1 MKPTYKV
8 IIPTDFSDCSINA
21 IRYATHL
28 LKRFRNVKI
37 TLLHTYTVRVAYS
50 ELAFTDE
57 TADDEISNEFELIN
71 QIIPELE
78 EFEVTTHVEK
88 NELLNTLP
96 RLCREKEFDLV
107 VMGTQ
112 GANSLEDEFLGTN
125 TFAAINSSKCPVLVV
140 PQNAELRDIRNIV
153 LASDYQSIDSQIL
166 NPLKEI
172 NNVCGSAI
180 NILHISDKDK
190 IDELHAVH
198 AKKLEQYL
206 HKVQHHFH
214 FFKSDDIE
222 NGILNFID
230 EHNSDLLCLI
240 PRKHRFFQLMFGT
253 SQSKKLIFHS
263 QVPILALPA

>member
-21 IRYATHL
+21 IRYATHF
-28 LKRFRNVKI
+28 LKRFRQVQI
-37 TLLHTYTVRVAYS
+37 TLLHTYTARVAYS
-50 ELAFTDE
+50 ELAFTDA
-57 TADDEISNEFELIN
+57 TPDDEINNEFDLIY
-71 QIIPELE
+71 QAIPELK
-78 EFEVTTHVEK
+78 EFEVTTCTEQ

-96 RLCREKEFDLV
+96 RLCRENKYDLV

-125 TFAAINSSKCPVLVV
+125 TFAAINNSKCPVLVV
-140 PQNAELRDIRNIV
+140 PQNTHFSPVRNIV
-153 LASDYQSIDSQIL
+153 LASDYQSINIEIL

-172 NNVCGSAI
+172 NNAFGSAI
-180 NILHISDKDK
+180 NILHISNEDK
-190 IDELHAVH
+190 IGKVQAVH

-214 FFKSDDIE
+214 FFRSDDIE

-230 EHNSDLLCLI
+230 EHNSELLCLI